1 MRNRFPTHALSRQPW
16 GRDMASR
23 ELRMHAC
30 QHNVI
35 ALSSRWQRALGQ
47 NLRTRLSSRNVV
59 RGRLAWRTP
68 ARVRGCRIDVVL
80 TWCINWMLATVA
92 SLSCQLAL
100 LYDEIVGC
108 AMMVD
113 GCGEARETRP
123 TAATS
128 MHVIPRLG

>member
-47 NLRTRLSSRNVV
+47 NLRTRTLVTQRRARPSRVAHACESSRLQDRRGIKLVYQLDAGHGCESVLPIGASV
-59 RGRLAWRTP
+59 R
-68 ARVRGCRIDVVL
+68 
-80 TWCINWMLATVA
+80 
-92 SLSCQLAL
+92 
-100 LYDEIVGC
+100 
-108 AMMVD
+108 
-113 GCGEARETRP
+113 
-123 TAATS
+123 
-128 MHVIPRLG
+128 